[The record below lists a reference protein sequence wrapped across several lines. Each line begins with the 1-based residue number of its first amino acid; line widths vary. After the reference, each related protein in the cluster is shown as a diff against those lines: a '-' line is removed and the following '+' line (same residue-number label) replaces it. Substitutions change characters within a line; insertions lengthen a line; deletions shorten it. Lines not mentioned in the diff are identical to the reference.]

1 MSVAPPEVPSPSE
14 IPDVDE
20 EPRPRNAGRNLP
32 AAIAVGLALGAL
44 ILGTLFTKR
53 EVFAAVIVVAIGVGV
68 LELCRALTYAG
79 MRAARTPLV
88 VGSTVTIVAAYER
101 GTTALLFGLVVTCL
115 ACLAWRVADGVP
127 GVVRDWTASV
137 FVAAY
142 LPFMG
147 GFAAMMT
154 APRDGAAR
162 IVSFIATTV
171 CSDVGGYAA
180 GVLKGRHPMAPS
192 VSPKKTWE
200 GFAGSVVACVVCG
213 VALVSTVM
221 EIAWWQ
227 GALFG
232 LAVVACATVGD
243 LGESLIK
250 RDVGIKDMGHL
261 LPGHGGLMERLDSLL
276 VVAPVAWLLLTA
288 WAPR

>member
-1 MSVAPPEVPSPSE
+1 MPVAPPQVPSPADV
-14 IPDVDE
+14 PDVAE
-20 EPRPRNAGRNLP
+20 EPRPRKAGRNLP

-44 ILGTLFTKR
+44 ILLTLFLKR
-53 EVFAAVIVVAIGVGV
+53 PAFVALICAAIGVGV
-68 LELCRALTYAG
+68 LELCRALG
-79 MRAARTPLV
+79 HNGSRPPRTPLV

-101 GTTALLFGLVVTCL
+101 GTTALLFGLVATCL
-115 ACLAWRVADGVP
+115 GCLAWRVAEGGP
-127 GVVRDWTASV
+127 GVLRDWTASV

-142 LPFMG
+142 VPFLA

-154 APRDGAAR
+154 AAPNGPAR
-162 IVSFIATTV
+162 IVAFIATTV
-171 CSDVGGYAA
+171 CSDVGGYTA

-200 GFAGSVVACVVCG
+200 GFAGSVLACVACG
-213 VALVSTVM
+213 VAVVSTFM

-227 GALFG
+227 GVLFG
-232 LAVVACATVGD
+232 LAVVLAATIGD
-243 LGESLIK
+243 LGESMVK

-276 VVAPVAWLLLTA
+276 VVAPVAWLLLAA
-288 WAPR
+288 WAR